1 MGDVIS
7 LAAKRREKDRHSV
20 GVRELQAQQPKAPP
34 KPQETTTESI
44 EVRIERIRASIV
56 RINGL
61 IQELKEM
68 NHDATDCRR

>member
-7 LAAKRREKDRHSV
+7 LAAKRRA
-20 GVRELQAQQPKAPP
+20 REQPKAPSKP
-34 KPQETTTESI
+34 KETTTESI

-61 IQELKEM
+61 IKELKEM

>member
-20 GVRELQAQQPKAPP
+20 GVREAKAPP
-34 KPQETTTESI
+34 KSRETREESI

-56 RINGL
+56 RINTL
-61 IQELKEM
+61 IKELKEM

>member
-7 LAAKRREKDRHSV
+7 LAAKRRA
-20 GVRELQAQQPKAPP
+20 REQPKAPP
-34 KPQETTTESI
+34 KSRETKEESI
-44 EVRIERIRASIV
+44 EVRIERIKASIV
-56 RINGL
+56 RINTL